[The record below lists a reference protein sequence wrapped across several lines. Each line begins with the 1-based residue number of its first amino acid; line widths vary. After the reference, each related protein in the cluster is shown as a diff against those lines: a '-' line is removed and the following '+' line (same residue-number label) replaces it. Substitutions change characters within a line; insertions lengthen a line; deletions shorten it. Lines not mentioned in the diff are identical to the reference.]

1 MLAPTLKQ
9 EMDDFVIAVAGN
21 KTLFSG
27 EQFIQEVWWEI
38 FAEDMLRQ
46 MTARSRGRSVN

>member
-1 MLAPTLKQ
+1 MLAPTLQ
-9 EMDDFVIAVAGN
+9 REMDDFVMAVKGN
-21 KTLFSG
+21 KELFQG

-46 MTARSRGRSVN
+46 MTAKTRNMN

>member
-9 EMDDFVIAVAGN
+9 EMDDFVIAVASN
-21 KTLFSG
+21 NDLFRG

-38 FAEDMLRQ
+38 FAEDLLRQ
-46 MTARSRGRSVN
+46 MTAQSRDRSVN